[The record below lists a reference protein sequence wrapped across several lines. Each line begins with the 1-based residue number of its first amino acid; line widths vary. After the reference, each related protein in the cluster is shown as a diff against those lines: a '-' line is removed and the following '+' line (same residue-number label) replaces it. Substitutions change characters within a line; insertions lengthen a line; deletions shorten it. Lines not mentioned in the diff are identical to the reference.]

1 MPIRRRILLAGAA
14 ALSMPAIRRSYAA
27 STIKIGVLSDMS
39 GQYAEASGPGDFLAA
54 QMAAEDF
61 MKSHPEL
68 KVEVIQGD
76 MLLKPDVGA
85 AIARGWYD
93 QDGVDAIFDIP
104 QSAVAIAVGQVAKE
118 KDKVVVFTS
127 AGIPDLT
134 GKYCTPNQIQWTYDL
149 WGNANAITRGVIA
162 AGGDS
167 WFFIKPDYIS
177 GHTMVKDTAAIVERL
192 GGKVAGMAAY
202 PFPGTTDFSAYI
214 LQAQTSKAKV
224 LCLANAGD
232 DTANCIKQAHEFGL
246 PQAGVKIAAL
256 VYQDYIARSVG
267 LDLAQGIIGAMPFYW
282 DMNDDTRAF
291 TARFSPRYHNAR
303 PQLLSRRQ
311 LFGGHAL
318 PESGRRDG
326 SGQGKGERP
335 GGRRAD
341 EGATGRRSAVWQRC
355 RARGRQIHPC
365 QPGVGDEDSGGIE
378 RRMGPIQT
386 VGDDTAGP
394 GIPADGGAR
403 LRAGENLEDDHAERN
418 VHSVWIMPLRKAL
431 DRVQHA

>member
-1 MPIRRRILLAGAA
+1 MPIRRRTLLTGAT
-14 ALSMPAIRRSYAA
+14 ALSIPAIRKASAA
-27 STIKIGVLSDMS
+27 STVKIGILSDMS
-39 GQYAEASGPGDFLAA
+39 GPYAEASGPGDFLAA
-54 QMAAEDF
+54 QIAAEDF
-61 MKSHPEL
+61 MKSHPAIT
-68 KVEVIQGD
+68 VEVVQGD

-134 GKYCTPNQIQWTYDL
+134 GKYCTLNQIQWTYDL
-149 WGNANAITRGVIA
+149 WGNANAITRGVVE

-177 GHTMVKDTAAIVERL
+177 GHTMVKDTAAIVEQL

-214 LQAQTSKAKV
+214 VQAQASKAKV

-246 PQAGVKIAAL
+246 PQSGVKIAAL
-256 VYQDYIARSVG
+256 VYQDYISRSVG
-267 LDLAQGIIGAMPFYW
+267 LELAQGIVGAMPFYW

-291 TARFSPRYHNAR
+291 AARFTPRYHNAR
-303 PQLLSRRQ
+303 PNYYHAGSYSAVTHYLKAVAAMGVDQAKSSGRAAVAQ
-311 LFGGHAL
+311 MKAL
-318 PESGRRDG
+318 PVNDPLYGTGTVRADGKHIHANRVWETKTPAES
-326 SGQGKGERP
+326 KGEWDQFKLLTTIP
-335 GGRRAD
+335 GDKAF
-341 EGATGRRSAVWQRC
+341 
-355 RARGRQIHPC
+355 
-365 QPGVGDEDSGGIE
+365 QPMEVLGCAFV
-378 RRMGPIQT
+378 
-386 VGDDTAGP
+386 
-394 GIPADGGAR
+394 
-403 LRAGENLEDDHAERN
+403 
-418 VHSVWIMPLRKAL
+418 KA
-431 DRVQHA
+431 

>member
-1 MPIRRRILLAGAA
+1 MSIRRRMLLASSA
-14 ALSMPAIRRSYAA
+14 ALSLPALRRSHAA
-27 STIKIGVLSDMS
+27 STIRIGVLSDMS

-61 MKSHPEL
+61 MQSHPEL
-68 KVEVIQGD
+68 KIEVLQGD

-149 WGNANAITRGVIA
+149 WGNANAITRGVVA

-177 GHTMVKDTAAIVERL
+177 GHTMVKDTAAIVEQL
-192 GGKVAGMAAY
+192 GAKVAGMAAY

-214 LQAQTSKAKV
+214 LQAQASKAKV

-246 PQAGVKIAAL
+246 PQGGVKIAAL
-256 VYQDYIARSVG
+256 VYQDYISRAVG
-267 LDLAQGIIGAMPFYW
+267 LELAQGIVGAMPFYW
-282 DMNDDTRAF
+282 DMNDGSRAF
-291 TARFSPRYHNAR
+291 AARFSPRYHNAR
-303 PQLLSRRQ
+303 PNYYHAGSYSAVTHYLKAVVAMGPDKAKASGRAAVEQMK
-311 LFGGHAL
+311 AL
-318 PESGRRDG
+318 PVADPLYG
-326 SGQGKGERP
+326 SGFVRADGKFIHANRVWETKTPAESKGEWDQFKLLTTIP
-335 GGRRAD
+335 QDKAF
-341 EGATGRRSAVWQRC
+341 
-355 RARGRQIHPC
+355 
-365 QPGVGDEDSGGIE
+365 QP
-378 RRMGPIQT
+378 
-386 VGDDTAGP
+386 
-394 GIPADGGAR
+394 
-403 LRAGENLEDDHAERN
+403 LETLGCAFA
-418 VHSVWIMPLRKAL
+418 KT
-431 DRVQHA
+431 

>member
-1 MPIRRRILLAGAA
+1 
-14 ALSMPAIRRSYAA
+14 
-27 STIKIGVLSDMS
+27 
-39 GQYAEASGPGDFLAA
+39 
-54 QMAAEDF
+54 
-61 MKSHPEL
+61 
-68 KVEVIQGD
+68 

-85 AIARGWYD
+85 SIARGWYD

-149 WGNANAITRGVIA
+149 WGNANAITRGLVE

-177 GHTMVKDTAAIVERL
+177 GHTMVKDTATIVEQL
-192 GGKVAGMAAY
+192 GGKVAGMVAY

-214 LQAQTSKAKV
+214 LQAQASKAKV

-267 LDLAQGIIGAMPFYW
+267 LELAQGIIGAMPFYW

-291 TARFSPRYHNAR
+291 AARFTPRYHNAR
-303 PQLLSRRQ
+303 PNYYHAGCYSAVTHYLKAVAAMGVDKAKSSGRAAVEQMK
-311 LFGGHAL
+311 AL
-318 PESGRRDG
+318 PVADPLYGTG
-326 SGQGKGERP
+326 VV
-335 GGRRAD
+335 RAD
-341 EGATGRRSAVWQRC
+341 GKHIHANRVWETKTP
-355 RARGRQIHPC
+355 AESK
-365 QPGVGDEDSGGIE
+365 GD
-378 RRMGPIQT
+378 MGPVQT
-386 VGDDTAGP
+386 LGDDTAGQ
-394 GIPADGGAR
+394 GIPADGGPGLRVRQNLTLRSAHALAGGWPDPAR
-403 LRAGENLEDDHAERN
+403 RPAGHGGDRGPLCRRDLPCHAGADSDAGRPDRPAVHPRSGGTGDRAA
-418 VHSVWIMPLRKAL
+418 
-431 DRVQHA
+431 

>member
-1 MPIRRRILLAGAA
+1 MSIRRRTLLASSA
-14 ALSMPAIRRSYAA
+14 ALSLPALRRSVAA
-27 STIKIGVLSDMS
+27 STIRIGVLSDMS

-61 MKSHPEL
+61 MQLHPEL
-68 KVEVIQGD
+68 KIEVLQGD

-149 WGNANAITRGVIA
+149 WGNANAITRGVVA

-177 GHTMVKDTAAIVERL
+177 GHTMVKDTAAIVEQL
-192 GGKVAGMAAY
+192 GAKVAGMAAY

-246 PQAGVKIAAL
+246 PQSGVKIAAL
-256 VYQDYIARSVG
+256 VYQDYISRSVG
-267 LDLAQGIIGAMPFYW
+267 LELAQGIVGAMPFYW
-282 DMNDDTRAF
+282 DMNDPARTWSRRF
-291 TARFSPRYHNAR
+291 EARFHRMPTREQASAYATVIHYLKAVQAAGTDDAKTVVAKMKSMPMEYFGQAGTFQPNGRFMHDLALYEVKSP
-303 PQLLSRRQ
+303 Q
-311 LFGGHAL
+311 
-318 PESGRRDG
+318 ES
-326 SGQGKGERP
+326 KGPWDYYKLVR
-335 GGRRAD
+335 
-341 EGATGRRSAVWQRC
+341 T
-355 RARGRQIHPC
+355 
-365 QPGVGDEDSGGIE
+365 
-378 RRMGPIQT
+378 
-386 VGDDTAGP
+386 
-394 GIPADGGAR
+394 IPAATAFQTAAQSGCPAT
-403 LRAGENLEDDHAERN
+403 
-418 VHSVWIMPLRKAL
+418 KA
-431 DRVQHA
+431 H